1 MEAYKPYDPPLKKGL
16 YLDPRTKIL
25 FMVFISSIMFFVYDN
40 IGIDIAIV
48 SIAIL
53 LLISNKNYKAS
64 AIYGILFVLALISTK
79 TKNMHE
85 LPSILNMI
93 NVLLNSLVIR
103 LFPIFMLGYY
113 TISSTKPNEFISAL
127 EKWNIPE
134 AFIIPVSVVFRFIPT
149 LKEENQAISS
159 AMRMRGIRFN
169 SKKTKA
175 DPSLFLEYRIIPLLF
190 SVVKIGDELSAS
202 ALTKGLDNAQGRTS
216 LVEVKFGKYDFL
228 IFLLTIVLLVWALV

>member
-1 MEAYKPYDPPLKKGL
+1 MEAYKTYIPPVKRGF

-25 FMVFISSIMFFVYDN
+25 FMVFISTIMFFVYDN

-48 SIAIL
+48 SIAIFL
-53 LLISNKNYKAS
+53 LVSNKNYKTAT
-64 AIYGILFVLALISTK
+64 IYGILFVLAVISSK
-79 TKNMHE
+79 TKNMYE

-103 LFPIFMLGYY
+103 LFPIFMMGYY

-127 EKWNIPE
+127 EKWKIPE

-149 LKEENQAISS
+149 LNEENQAISN

-175 DPSLFLEYRIIPLLF
+175 NPSLFLEYRIIPLLF

-202 ALTKGLDNAQGRTS
+202 ALTRGLDNVQGRTS
-216 LVEVKFGKYDFL
+216 LVEVKFRKYDFL
-228 IFLLTIVLLVWALV
+228 IFLLMIGLLVWALV